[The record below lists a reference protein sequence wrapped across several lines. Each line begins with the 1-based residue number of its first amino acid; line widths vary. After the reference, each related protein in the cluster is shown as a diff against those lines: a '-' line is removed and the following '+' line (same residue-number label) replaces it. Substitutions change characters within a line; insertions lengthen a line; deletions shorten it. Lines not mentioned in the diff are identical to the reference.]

1 MNIGLK
7 ESLTIE
13 FKSDRK
19 KLHDDEIIEAV
30 VAFANTEGGDL
41 FLGVEDNGDISGLH
55 KDHRD
60 TTRLSAFIANKT
72 VPPMPVLTELIDC
85 EVPYVK
91 ISIPKCTS
99 IVSTS
104 SGKVLR
110 RRIKA
115 SGDPENIPMYPY
127 EMATRL
133 SGLRILDYSAQPVP
147 ESSDS
152 DLSAVERE
160 RVREIIRS
168 YRGEQS
174 LLELTDEEFDKAL
187 QFITNVN
194 GKIIPTFTGLL
205 MIGKPERIRYLMP
218 TAEAA
223 IQVLE
228 GTEVRV
234 NESFFLPLPA
244 AFQKIS
250 DYFNAWNSEEEMEM
264 GLFRIAIPNIDKRA
278 FREAL
283 VNAFCHRDYS
293 VLGRVRVQIENEGLT
308 ITNPGGFIEGITIEN
323 LLYAEPQ
330 GRNPVLANALKRIGL
345 AERTGRGIDRI
356 FEGSLIYGK
365 MLPDYSGT
373 TSSLVKL
380 FIPNS
385 IPDKMFV
392 HMISD
397 EQKRL
402 GRPLPLNALFIL
414 NCLKNTHKA
423 TVQEITESINSDTSR
438 VKVGVESLV
447 ESGLV
452 EAKGVGRGRYYQLSP
467 RVYKKNDDTIGYV
480 RQTGIEKMRYEELV
494 LKLVDE
500 QGYITR
506 ANVVELFHL
515 SPPQAYRVLQKLNE
529 KGLIKLIGKGK
540 SAKYIKS

>member
-1 MNIGLK
+1 
-7 ESLTIE
+7 
-13 FKSDRK
+13 
-19 KLHDDEIIEAV
+19 
-30 VAFANTEGGDL
+30 
-41 FLGVEDNGDISGLH
+41 
-55 KDHRD
+55 
-60 TTRLSAFIANKT
+60 
-72 VPPMPVLTELIDC
+72 
-85 EVPYVK
+85 
-91 ISIPKCTS
+91 
-99 IVSTS
+99 
-104 SGKVLR
+104 
-110 RRIKA
+110 
-115 SGDPENIPMYPY
+115 
-127 EMATRL
+127 
-133 SGLRILDYSAQPVP
+133 
-147 ESSDS
+147 
-152 DLSAVERE
+152 
-160 RVREIIRS
+160 
-168 YRGEQS
+168 
-174 LLELTDEEFDKAL
+174 
-187 QFITNVN
+187 
-194 GKIIPTFTGLL
+194 
-205 MIGKPERIRYLMP
+205 
-218 TAEAA
+218 
-223 IQVLE
+223 
-228 GTEVRV
+228 
-234 NESFFLPLPA
+234 
-244 AFQKIS
+244 
-250 DYFNAWNSEEEMEM
+250 M

-308 ITNPGGFIEGITIEN
+308 ITNPGGFIEGITIDN

-385 IPDKMFV
+385 IPDKVFV
-392 HMISD
+392 HMISE

-402 GRPLPLNALFIL
+402 GRPLPLNSLFIL
-414 NCLKNTHKA
+414 NYLKNAHKA
-423 TVQEITESINSDTSR
+423 TAQEITEGINSDASR

-467 RVYKKNDDTIGYV
+467 RVYKKNDDTVGYV
-480 RQTGIEKMRYEELV
+480 RQTGIEKMRFEELI

-500 QGYITR
+500 QGYVTR

-529 KGLIKLIGKGK
+529 KGLVKLVGKGK
-540 SAKYIKS
+540 DAKYIKA

>member
-1 MNIGLK
+1 MNIGFK

-13 FKSDRK
+13 FKSDKK
-19 KLHDDEIIEAV
+19 KLSDDDIIEAV

-41 FLGVEDNGDISGLH
+41 YLGVEDNGDITGLH
-55 KDHRD
+55 KTHRD
-60 TTRLSAFIANKT
+60 TIRLAAYIANKT
-72 VPPMPVLTELIDC
+72 VPPMPVVTELISN
-85 EVPYVK
+85 EIPYIK
-91 ISIPKCTS
+91 ISVPKCTS

-110 RRIKA
+110 RRLKA
-115 SGDPENIPMYPY
+115 NGEPENIPMYPY
-127 EMATRL
+127 EIATRL
-133 SGLRILDYSAQPVP
+133 SGLRLLDYSAQPVP
-147 ESSDS
+147 ESSYK
-152 DLSAVERE
+152 DLSSVERE

-187 QFITNVN
+187 QFVTNVN
-194 GKIIPTFTGLL
+194 GETMPTFAGLL
-205 MIGKPERIRYLMP
+205 MIGKPEKIRDLMP

-223 IQVLE
+223 IQVLD

-244 AFQKIS
+244 AFQKINE
-250 DYFNAWNSEEEMEM
+250 YFNAWNIEEEMEM

-308 ITNPGGFIEGITIEN
+308 ITNPGGFVEGITIDN

-373 TSSLVKL
+373 TSNLVKL

-385 IPDKMFV
+385 VPDKMFV
-392 HMISD
+392 HMLSD

-414 NCLKNTHKA
+414 NFLKNFHRA
-423 TVQEITESINSDTSR
+423 TAQEITENINTDASR

-467 RVYKKNDDTIGYV
+467 KVYKTNDDTVGYV
-480 RQTGIEKMRYEELV
+480 RQTGIDKMRYEELV
-494 LKLVDE
+494 LKLVAE

-515 SPPQAYRVLQKLNE
+515 SPPQAYRVLQRLNE

-540 SAKYIKS
+540 GAKYIKV

>member
-19 KLHDDEIIEAV
+19 KLPDDEIIEAV

-55 KDHRD
+55 KEHRD
-60 TTRLSAFIANKT
+60 TTRLAAFIANKT
-72 VPPMPVLTELIDC
+72 VPPMPVLTELMDY

-91 ISIPKCTS
+91 ISVPKCTS

-115 SGDPENIPMYPY
+115 TGDPENIPMYPY

-133 SGLRILDYSAQPVP
+133 SGLRLLDYSAQPVP
-147 ESSDS
+147 ESSYT

-194 GKIIPTFTGLL
+194 GKSVPTFTGLL
-205 MIGKPERIRYLMP
+205 MIGKPERIRDLMP

-244 AFQKIS
+244 AFLKIS

-308 ITNPGGFIEGITIEN
+308 ITNPGGFIEGITIDN

-373 TSSLVKL
+373 TSNLVKL

-392 HMISD
+392 HMISE

-402 GRPLPLNALFIL
+402 GRPLPLNSLFIL
-414 NCLKNTHKA
+414 NYLKNAHKA
-423 TVQEITESINSDTSR
+423 TAQEITEGINSDAGR

-467 RVYKKNDDTIGYV
+467 RVYKKSDDTVGYV
-480 RQTGIEKMRYEELV
+480 RQTGIEKMRFEELV

-500 QGYITR
+500 QGYVTR

-529 KGLIKLIGKGK
+529 KGLIKLVGKGK
-540 SAKYIKS
+540 GAKYIKA